1 MIAVQSQRAFTAA
14 IATKSDKAGQELAIP
29 DAVGDPAGSRTARQW
44 SSTSIIISPGSAS
57 ISAPLQPNLPGSH
70 PAAVTVPTAAPV
82 ITCRRDGCDQRRP
95 SCRSAGSGALAR
107 DGPAGQSHRLW
118 NVARPPAA
126 GGPRDHRGGRR
137 TPRPLAAALTG
148 ARDRAKQEAH
158 RPAIGRA
165 G

>member
-1 MIAVQSQRAFTAA
+1 MVIAGQRQLGFTAA
-14 IATKSDKAGQELAIP
+14 LATKSDKAGQELAIP
-29 DAVGDPAGSRTARQW
+29 DAGGDPAGSRTARQW

-107 DGPAGQSHRLW
+107 EDRKSTRL
-118 NVARPPAA
+118 NYRP
-126 GGPRDHRGGRR
+126 
-137 TPRPLAAALTG
+137 
-148 ARDRAKQEAH
+148 
-158 RPAIGRA
+158 
-165 G
+165 

>member
-1 MIAVQSQRAFTAA
+1 MIRRPPRSTRTDTLFPYTTLFRSDEGIKTRPVIVIAVQSQRAFTAA

-82 ITCRRDGCDQRRP
+82 LTCRPDGCAQRPP
-95 SCRSAGSGALAR
+95 SCPRSRSGAPAT
-107 DGPAGQSHRLW
+107 DGP
-118 NVARPPAA
+118 
-126 GGPRDHRGGRR
+126 
-137 TPRPLAAALTG
+137 PRPT
-148 ARDRAKQEAH
+148 
-158 RPAIGRA
+158 P
-165 G
+165 